1 MEEPVIWEVK
11 EGLEEEVI
19 SFDNLGIAVSEPMS
33 EELEEIPV
41 SLSQEEPALGEE
53 TGAAAPLAEEE
64 ISGAKGVVESRV
76 ADALAMPPPLSE
88 GQMEAIADRIV
99 KEVADRL
106 IPRLE
111 RIIWEV
117 VPDLAEVLI
126 TKEIEKIKAAAEG
139 EKTS

>member
-1 MEEPVIWEVK
+1 VSEPVVDEVK
-11 EGLEEEVI
+11 EI
-19 SFDNLGIAVSEPMS
+19 PMA
-33 EELEEIPV
+33 LN
-41 SLSQEEPALGEE
+41 QEEPAPAEE
-53 TGAAAPLAEEE
+53 TGAGAALAEEE
-64 ISGAKGVVESRV
+64 TGLGEEEISRLEEV
-76 ADALAMPPPLSE
+76 AEPPGTDTLAMPPALSE
-88 GQMEAIADRIV
+88 GQTEVIADRIV

-106 IPRLE
+106 IPSLE